1 MTNLPHLAS
10 RVFHTPLMIDSKKLA
25 AILAVLAP
33 RLGLEPPAV
42 EAALLTENRSRK
54 PYAVTDAGVAVIEV
68 SGSLVNR
75 ASGLNA
81 QSGLTSYE
89 QLGNEILDAATD
101 PQVRGILLRF
111 DSYGGEANGAWD
123 VASLIEEVARMK
135 PVWAS
140 VDDWAL
146 SAGYLLASAAD
157 RIWVTRTGGVGSVG
171 IIAMHLDQSGW
182 DAANG
187 LRYTTIFAGDRK
199 NDFNPHE
206 PLSSEA
212 RDVLAAEINRLYGM
226 FVEAVARRRSLSTD
240 DVRAT
245 QAGILYGEDSV
256 ARASPTRR
264 RHVSRRPAAMTE
276 SVLQP
281 SSRKWH
287 TSSETTPAAASPPI
301 PISAIEAKP
310 SSRATPRPA
319 EIVVLW
325 HDRRPDALASDFI
338 TAVSP
343 QPRSARNCSRC
354 GPRPTAKRSGPMCC
368 RKPAPRPGKTS
379 TKTPSS
385 RPAWPWPARKEPSKP
400 CPSRTNRTTWAIGS
414 SLRRTTST
422 AARRSPSPAAR
433 IW

>member
-1 MTNLPHLAS
+1 MTNLSHLAS
-10 RVFHTPLMIDSKKLA
+10 RVFNTPLMIDSKKLA

-42 EAALLTENRSRK
+42 EAALLTEQRSRK
-54 PYAVTDAGVAVIEV
+54 PYAVTDAGVAVIEI

-75 ASGLNA
+75 SSGMDA

-123 VASLIEEVARMK
+123 VASLIEETARMK

-146 SAGYLLASAAD
+146 SAGYLLASATD

-206 PLSSEA
+206 PLSDGA
-212 RDVLAAEINRLYGM
+212 RSVLVAEVDRLYSM
-226 FVEAVARRRSLSTD
+226 FVDAVARRRSLSAAA
-240 DVRAT
+240 VRGT
-245 QAGILYGEDSV
+245 EAGILYGEDSV
-256 ARASPTRR
+256 AQGFADRVGTFRDAL
-264 RHVSRRPAAMTE
+264 AAMME
-276 SVLQP
+276 SLSKPKFTKGGTTV
-281 SSRKWH
+281 
-287 TSSETTPAAASPPI
+287 SEATQAATSPPV
-301 PISAIEAKP
+301 PDLAAIEAAA
-310 SSRATPRPA
+310 REQGYAEAA
-319 EIVVLW
+319 EIVVLCSIAG
-325 HDRRPDALASDFI
+325 RPTLASDFI
-338 TAVSP
+338 S
-343 QPRSARNCSRC
+343 RHLSA
-354 GPRPTAKRSGPMCC
+354 ADV
-368 RKPAPRPGKTS
+368 
-379 TKTPSS
+379 
-385 RPAWPWPARKEPSKP
+385 RKELLAL
-400 CPSRTNRTTWAIGS
+400 RAETNQEEIRSHVLPEA
-414 SLRRTTST
+414 ST
-422 AARRSPSPAAR
+422 AAKQNLDENPVVKACVALAGPKGAK
-433 IW
+433 

>member
-1 MTNLPHLAS
+1 MTNLPHIAS

-42 EAALLTENRSRK
+42 EAALLTEQRSRK

-75 ASGLNA
+75 ASGMDA

-123 VASLIEEVARMK
+123 VASLIEEAARMK

-171 IIAMHLDQSGW
+171 IIAMHLDQSGF

-206 PLSSEA
+206 PLSTEA
-212 RDVLAAEINRLYGM
+212 RDVLVAEVDRLYGM
-226 FVEAVARRRSLSTD
+226 FVDAVARRRSLSAD
-240 DVRAT
+240 DVRGT
-245 QAGILYGEDSV
+245 EAGILYGEDSV
-256 ARASPTRR
+256 ARGFADRVGTFRDAL
-264 RHVSRRPAAMTE
+264 AAMTE
-276 SVLQP
+276 SVLKP
-281 SSRKWH
+281 KF
-287 TSSETTPAAASPPI
+287 TKGGTPVSETTQAAASPPV
-301 PISAIEAKP
+301 ADLAGIEATA
-310 SSRATPRPA
+310 REQGYAEAA
-319 EIVVLW
+319 EIVVLCTIAG
-325 HDRRPDALASDFI
+325 RTALASDYI
-338 TAVSP
+338 TRRLSAAEVRKELLALRAEADSEEI
-343 QPRSARNCSRC
+343 RSHVLPETGA
-354 GPRPTAKRSGPMCC
+354 TAKQNLEENPVVRACLALAGA
-368 RKPAPRPGKTS
+368 KGAK
-379 TKTPSS
+379 
-385 RPAWPWPARKEPSKP
+385 
-400 CPSRTNRTTWAIGS
+400 
-414 SLRRTTST
+414 
-422 AARRSPSPAAR
+422 
-433 IW
+433 

>member
-1 MTNLPHLAS
+1 MTNLSHIAS
-10 RVFHTPLMIDSKKLA
+10 RVFNTPLMIDSKKLA

-33 RLGLEPPAV
+33 RLGVEPPAV
-42 EAALLTENRSRK
+42 EAAMLTEQRSRK

-68 SGSLVNR
+68 AGSLVNR
-75 ASGLNA
+75 ASGMDA

-123 VASLIEEVARMK
+123 VAGLIEEAARIK

-206 PLSSEA
+206 PLSEGA
-212 RDVLAAEINRLYGM
+212 RDVLVAEVERLYGM
-226 FVEAVARRRSLSTD
+226 FVEAVARRRGVSAAA
-240 DVRAT
+240 VRGT
-245 QAGILYGEDSV
+245 EAGILYGEDSV
-256 ARASPTRR
+256 NRGFADRVGTFREAL
-264 RHVSRRPAAMTE
+264 AAMAE
-276 SVLQP
+276 SLSKPNFSKGETTV
-281 SSRKWH
+281 
-287 TSSETTPAAASPPI
+287 SETNQAAMSPPV
-301 PISAIEAKP
+301 PDLAAIEA
-310 SSRATPRPA
+310 SAREQGYAEAA
-319 EIVVLW
+319 EIVVLCAIAGRPALAGDFIARHLPAADVRKELLALRAEAG
-325 HDRRPDALASDFI
+325 HDEIRSHVLPDAATSVKTNPENNPVLKAVERLA
-338 TAVSP
+338 
-343 QPRSARNCSRC
+343 
-354 GPRPTAKRSGPMCC
+354 
-368 RKPAPRPGKTS
+368 GKGV
-379 TKTPSS
+379 
-385 RPAWPWPARKEPSKP
+385 
-400 CPSRTNRTTWAIGS
+400 N
-414 SLRRTTST
+414 
-422 AARRSPSPAAR
+422 
-433 IW
+433 

>member
-1 MTNLPHLAS
+1 MTNLPHIAS

-42 EAALLTENRSRK
+42 EAALLTEQRARK

-75 ASGLNA
+75 ASGMDA

-89 QLGNEILDAATD
+89 QLGNEILDAAID
-101 PQVRGILLRF
+101 PQVRGILLRL

-123 VASLIEEVARMK
+123 VASLIEEAARMK

-171 IIAMHLDQSGW
+171 IIAMHVDQSGF

-206 PLSSEA
+206 PLSTEA
-212 RDVLAAEINRLYGM
+212 RDVLVAEVNRLYGM
-226 FVEAVARRRSLSTD
+226 FVDAVARRRSLSAD
-240 DVRAT
+240 DVRST
-245 QAGILYGEDSV
+245 EAGILYGEDSV
-256 ARASPTRR
+256 VRGFADRVGTFRDAL
-264 RHVSRRPAAMTE
+264 AAMTE
-276 SVLQP
+276 SLSKPKFMKGGTPV
-281 SSRKWH
+281 
-287 TSSETTPAAASPPI
+287 SETTQAAASPPVADLA
-301 PISAIEAKP
+301 AIEAEA
-310 SSRATPRPA
+310 REQGYAEAA
-319 EIVVLW
+319 EIVVLCTIAG
-325 HDRRPDALASDFI
+325 RTALASDYI
-338 TAVSP
+338 T
-343 QPRSARNCSRC
+343 RRLSA
-354 GPRPTAKRSGPMCC
+354 AEV
-368 RKPAPRPGKTS
+368 
-379 TKTPSS
+379 
-385 RPAWPWPARKEPSKP
+385 RKELL
-400 CPSRTNRTTWAIGS
+400 A
-414 SLRRTTST
+414 LRAEADTEEIRSHVLPEAST
-422 AARRSPSPAAR
+422 AARQNLDENPVVKACLALAGAKGAK
-433 IW
+433 